1 VSITVDKDNQGPP
14 VAPPLNIELGGD
26 MDYALL
32 IEEAEKLRIFL
43 DRKNVPG
50 VENLKLDIET
60 GKPELNIQ
68 VDRDKARLYNTS
80 TGQIA
85 NAIRTAL
92 FGVDVS
98 TFKNTD
104 DTYDIVLRFNEDTRN
119 NLDALLNQKL
129 IFRNNKGQLLRIPIR
144 SLIKE
149 PTPTNTYS
157 AVKHKDLMPVV
168 TIFSN
173 VLEGYNANEVVA
185 ELKGQLAEFEL
196 ETETPEGMTFNF
208 TGEQAEQQ
216 KEMDFLTGALVL
228 AVFIILIIIVAQ
240 FNAFSS
246 PVIILFSVIFSFIG
260 VFLGE
265 VIFQMDFV
273 IIMTMIGIISLA
285 GVVVNNAIVL
295 IDYTNVLQTR
305 RRQEL
310 ELGEFE
316 HLSLDE
322 VKKAIVEA
330 GATRLR
336 PVLLTA
342 ITTVLGLLPLALG
355 INIDFT
361 TLLTE
366 YNANYYMGGD
376 NAMFFGPMSW
386 TIVFGLTFAT
396 FLTLVIVPI
405 MYLLFYRLKLWLYK
419 ITNTPLRS
427 NL

>member
-1 VSITVDKDNQGPP
+1 
-14 VAPPLNIELGGD
+14 
-26 MDYALL
+26 
-32 IEEAEKLRIFL
+32 L